1 MAKLNEE
8 EQYNVETSYTSP
20 ALNAA
25 ESLDQQIDQAE
36 QARQVDQQRYNK
48 QSAVYETKW
57 IINRYTANRVAAD
70 LLRSKAYPKR
80 TIQFMADVHFGYLQV
95 GDLISLT
102 SSTLFLSHTISIITG
117 KTWAQAGWQLTIL
130 IEDSTILTDRYYE

>member
-36 QARQVDQQRYNK
+36 QARQVEQNISEEDQQTQAELDDPRNEERWGLK
-48 QSAVYETKW
+48 AVAKELQSVVTGG
-57 IINRYTANRVAAD
+57 IQDTSPP
-70 LLRSKAYPKR
+70 LL
-80 TIQFMADVHFGYLQV
+80 HFLSV
-95 GDLISLT
+95 P
-102 SSTLFLSHTISIITG
+102 STL
-117 KTWAQAGWQLTIL
+117 
-130 IEDSTILTDRYYE
+130 